1 MAAASAPA
9 QLIEDMKQVAANALN
24 SATAVSDALDWAT
37 YLPGQTQVFARPLS
51 LYQPVIAPTV
61 PTLPPLPDPNDL
73 TIDFAQAL
81 QQVQDVIDG
90 LQTSWLRDYFPAAL
104 PDGLDP
110 LLSDIISGAMVD
122 ATTQEIMWERAK
134 AQTLRDA
141 ARYEDSIVTQW
152 ASRGFS
158 MPGGVVNNQLQMRLQ
173 DTHFTNADMAAQQA
187 IKALDIHVEAVK
199 FAADTGV
206 KLKIGLLN
214 GISGLVTAYSRLP
227 SAAAEYASAV
237 AEAKRTA
244 YAAVTDY
251 YRAIIASADIQLRAS
266 IAGADSDLRYSALA
280 GGFIGNI
287 TASGVEAQKARLDM
301 YARTAAAAYSS
312 FNAVAATTSTVAS
325 SGA

>member
-1 MAAASAPA
+1 MAEASAAAE
-9 QLIEDMKQVAANALN
+9 LIATMQDVAANALN
-24 SATAVSDALDWAT
+24 NAELVSTNLNWAT
-37 YLPGQTQVFARPLS
+37 YVPGQSSTFARPLTQ
-51 LYQPVIAPTV
+51 YGIVDTPTI
-61 PTLPPLPDPNDL
+61 PALPPPPDPNDL
-73 TIDFAQAL
+73 TVDFAGAL
-81 QQVQDVIDG
+81 EQVKQVVDS

-110 LLSDIISGAMVD
+110 LLSDIIAGAMVD

-173 DTHFTNADMAAQQA
+173 DTHFANADMAAQQA

-199 FAADTGV
+199 FAADVGV

-227 SAAAEYASAV
+227 NAAAEYASSV
-237 AEAKRTA
+237 AEAKRAA
-244 YAAVTDY
+244 YAAVTEY
-251 YRAIIASADIQLRAS
+251 YRAVIASAEIGLKADIAN
-266 IAGADSDLRYSALA
+266 ADNDIRYATLA

>member
-9 QLIEDMKQVAANALN
+9 QLIEDMKTVAANALN